1 MKKLLLLPIIALA
14 LFSCQK
20 NEPDDLFG
28 GKNPSQRFQ
37 QNQTE
42 LRQALTSAEQGWRFY
57 LPNEIYSRRIR
68 NHDF

>member
-42 LRQALTSAEQGWRFY
+42 LRQALTSAEQGWKFV
-57 LPNEIYSRRIR
+57 
-68 NHDF
+68 